1 MTSPTE
7 HALQSKT
14 CARSL
19 AYPEPES
26 SWLCSWAS
34 QTYQQCSHGQKSVT
48 AWPPRTRIDV
58 ELGLRLQTSRKITT
72 RKTVHFQT
80 HQYRNQSLFIR
91 HVFINGRSAESTRW
105 TRFELLRH
113 RFQIVFKFIRIR
125 RPHGDAQPAFSNL
138 STLESVFKFIRFR
151 CVKTPFTCGRNP

>member
-7 HALQSKT
+7 HALSSKT

-72 RKTVHFQT
+72 RKTVYFQLIST
-80 HQYRNQSLFIR
+80 ETRACLFAMFPLMVDR
-91 HVFINGRSAESTRW
+91 PRARVGLGFNCY
-105 TRFELLRH
+105 F
-113 RFQIVFKFIRIR
+113 IVFKSFT
-125 RPHGDAQPAFSNL
+125 NL
-138 STLESVFKFIRFR
+138 S
-151 CVKTPFTCGRNP
+151 G

>member
-1 MTSPTE
+1 MQAPSTRIRIYPRPHVAVCESFLVSTRKRKNDLKTMTSPTE

-72 RKTVHFQT
+72 RKTVHFQLT
-80 HQYRNQSLFIR
+80 FFFNNCSCVTTETRACLFAM
-91 HVFINGRSAESTRW
+91 F
-105 TRFELLRH
+105 
-113 RFQIVFKFIRIR
+113 
-125 RPHGDAQPAFSNL
+125 
-138 STLESVFKFIRFR
+138 
-151 CVKTPFTCGRNP
+151 